1 MEFRN
6 VFIVG
11 MEEGLFPSFMV
22 SESMQGLEE
31 ERRLFYVAITRAET
45 HCFLSYARTR
55 FRYGR
60 TEFAN
65 PSRFLH
71 DIDTRFLQT
80 PQEAKK
86 NRHADEI
93 PTGIRRERTEPVSRE
108 SFRKTTVPY
117 NASPTNRPGINFKT
131 GQTVEHAR
139 FGIGE
144 ILNIEGEGENAKAS
158 ILFKNAG
165 NKQLLLRF
173 AGLRVVE

>member
-1 MEFRN
+1 
-6 VFIVG
+6 
-11 MEEGLFPSFMV
+11 
-22 SESMQGLEE
+22 
-31 ERRLFYVAITRAET
+31 VAITRAET

-65 PSRFLH
+65 PSRFLY
-71 DIDTRFLQT
+71 DIDTRFLQI
-80 PQEAKK
+80 PQEARP
-86 NRHADEI
+86 NRHTDEI
-93 PTGIRRERTEPVSRE
+93 PTRIRRERTEPVSNK

-117 NASPTNRPGINFKT
+117 NYNASPANRTDLNFKT
-131 GQTVEHAR
+131 GQTVEHER

-144 ILNIEGEGENAKAS
+144 ILKIEGEGENTKAS

-173 AGLRVVE
+173 ARLQVVE